1 MEYYHE
7 SGVIKFMLTQASR
20 YTEKVIKMFSNG
32 ARTILKGLIF

>member
-1 MEYYHE
+1 MEYYNE
-7 SGVIKFMLTQASR
+7 SGVITFMLTQASK